1 GDSTEQMYQPCTLMV
16 PSLQTITALYGE
28 TIVVPCNPTRGT
40 KSANLMFTKWTYEK
54 DDGSNGDLLVKQS
67 QKDEVTIQATGI
79 YKDRVNMASN
89 FSLLISRATLADQK
103 TFTCINVGET
113 DIEITAHL
121 VELKSHK
128 LLGRDFRGEAGKASG
143 RCSHPLFVETSSPS
157 TFVPFLFLF
166 LALLGCWTP
175 PPPQSPTSF
184 LRFISRGHM
193 TLLFCVCGSAV
204 VGVYLMKNPISEK
217 QMITDRFLF
226 LMIP

>member
-1 GDSTEQMYQPCTLMV
+1 MTSQHHYSATMQNFS
-16 PSLQTITALYGE
+16 SLQTITALYGE

-113 DIEITAHL
+113 DIEMFSTQVQVYKTPSPPQIKDKVKVL
-121 VELKSHK
+121 EKSK
-128 LLGRDFRGEAGKASG
+128 LIK
-143 RCSHPLFVETSSPS
+143 VSSLCFLYIVYMKFPGYC
-157 TFVPFLFLF
+157 TDVFIFLFF
-166 LALLGCWTP
+166 PFVHVVEFFGFFYFI
-175 PPPQSPTSF
+175 TSF
-184 LRFISRGHM
+184 M
-193 TLLFCVCGSAV
+193 
-204 VGVYLMKNPISEK
+204 
-217 QMITDRFLF
+217 
-226 LMIP
+226 